1 MRAQVGVSPKE
12 AAAWLAK
19 GEPVALPT
27 ETVYGLAAPLSGV
40 DTIKKIYTLKQ
51 RPQENPL
58 IVHVLGVEQLQWV
71 AEVTPLVLRLVKHFW
86 PGPLTLVLKKKP
98 VCQLA

>member
-12 AAAWLAK
+12 AAAWLVK

-27 ETVYGLAAPLSGV
+27 ETVYGLAAPLSAV

-86 PGPLTLVLKKKP
+86 PGPLTLVLKKKL

>member
-1 MRAQVGVSPKE
+1 MEFLNIEDIEKASKVLKDEEV
-12 AAAWLAK
+12 LAF
-19 GEPVALPT
+19 PT
-27 ETVYGLAAPLSGV
+27 ETVYGLAAPLSAV

-86 PGPLTLVLKKKP
+86 PGPLTLELKKKP